1 MVFAAHSIPASSAF
15 PSPVDGL
22 VMVCVVCPDRD
33 TLMIMETAEQ
43 LLPTALAIARLNHD
57 DYVARNV
64 FLQFPPGDRGCRS

>member
-1 MVFAAHSIPASSAF
+1 
-15 PSPVDGL
+15 
-22 VMVCVVCPDRD
+22 
-33 TLMIMETAEQ
+33 MIMETAEQ